1 MEALLWVLETRD
13 PSSLAWPL
21 LGAAGFIF
29 FVTQADFLVVV
40 VRWLWRRVSPAR
52 APRAEPPLPAGLVVI
67 PSLLRSEE
75 DLSAITLTADACATN
90 RYPGE
95 LIIFV
100 GVDGQEDNPGLNERL
115 AAWVAARRDPPNVH
129 LHLAGNRTRLGKM
142 MAVEAAVQ
150 AMHGL
155 VHAGRYA
162 RFPALYFSI
171 DGDGTLGDGALEAIA
186 RRLLRPHAVSGNPRR
201 VVSGKVCIRPEL
213 FWRGWTLAS
222 LRHFCS
228 VPGQI
233 YWQVAREFVFSNVS
247 RFNLKPRPQIGIP
260 GALYCTWTEVLL
272 RAPRFMGFMK
282 TLTPGQWLR
291 WWVGAPPPQFE
302 TSTAPPLPEALTGAS
317 DDTCISFIAAMS
329 TWRNGRLVLEAPRTP
344 LHALGRMVRS
354 YLWERSPD
362 YEPEAR
368 VFTFTPSTLRTLW
381 VQRVRWNASRF
392 ECGYRFKNAFAF
404 HWEAGAWLL
413 LHLWLTMSN
422 ILLVALYYLVLPNLV
437 FRGEPGLAGYLLG
450 YGLQVATYSFFTVIA
465 LVIENDRRYWPVLFA
480 LPLAPLYSVSINF
493 SACLT
498 GVVKDLLL
506 FGNTTKFAPEWTL
519 SKGRTVRIALLFRVR
534 RFLALCVRTVVV
546 GDVPWGAF
554 WWGWQETRWTPSGYA
569 GWTTGKRRPI
579 VPPVSEWFRRPPPAR
594 QPGEDA

>member
-1 MEALLWVLETRD
+1 MEALWWTIETRGTFV
-13 PSSLAWPL
+13 LFWPIL
-21 LGAAGFIF
+21 IAAFFIF
-29 FVTQADFLVVV
+29 FVTQADFLIVV
-40 VRWLWRRVSPAR
+40 VRWLWQRGQP
-52 APRAEPPLPAGLVVI
+52 PGGAEPKPPLPAGLVII
-67 PSLLRSEE
+67 PSLLRNEE
-75 DLSAITLTADACATN
+75 DLHAITLTADACATN

-100 GVDGQEDNPGLNERL
+100 GVDGQEDSPELNRRL
-115 AAWVAARRDPPNVH
+115 VHWAAARRDPPNVH
-129 LHLAGNRTRLGKM
+129 VHVAGNRTRLGKM

-150 AMHGL
+150 AMHRL
-155 VHAGRYA
+155 VRAGRYA
-162 RFPALYFSI
+162 AFPKLYFSI
-171 DGDGTLGDGALEAIA
+171 DGDGTLGDGSLEAIA
-186 RRLLRPHAVSGNPRR
+186 RRLLRPHFFSGNPRR
-201 VVSGKVCIRPEL
+201 VVSGKVCIRPDL
-213 FWRGWTLAS
+213 FWKGWTFAS
-222 LRHFCS
+222 LAHFFS
-228 VPGQI
+228 VEGQI

-282 TLTPGQWLR
+282 TITFGQWLR
-291 WWVGAPPPQFE
+291 WWLGAPPPQFAA
-302 TSTAPPLPEALTGAS
+302 STAPPLPEALTGAS

-329 TWRNGRLVLEAPRTP
+329 TWRDGALVTEAPRTP
-344 LHALGRMVRS
+344 LHAIGRMFRS

-368 VFTFTPSTLRTLW
+368 VYTFTPTTLKTLW
-381 VQRVRWNASRF
+381 IQRVRWNASRF

-422 ILLVALYYLVLPNLV
+422 ILVVALYYLVLPNLI

-450 YGLQVATYSFFTVIA
+450 YALQVATYSFFTVMA
-465 LVIENDRRYWPVLFA
+465 LVIEKDTRFWPVVFA
-480 LPLAPLYSVSINF
+480 LPFAPLYSVSINF

-519 SKGRTVRIALLFRVR
+519 TKGRTVRVALLFRVR
-534 RFLALCVRTVVV
+534 RFLALCVRAVVV

-554 WWGWQETRWTPSGYA
+554 WWGWQETPWTPSGYE

-579 VPPVSEWFRRPPPAR
+579 VPPPSTWFRPPRAVGRPEKE
-594 QPGEDA
+594 G